1 MLYGSLIDQNFFAN
15 HFQGGNAMGRIS
27 SGADELGSDFDPHSH
42 LFFLQRNC
50 TANSKLSFPVQ
61 AGRSN
66 FTTGEILTGTAT
78 ELGLLVTREQYTF
91 FLIFLEKGKHD

>member
-1 MLYGSLIDQNFFAN
+1 MMLYGSLIDQNFFAN

-78 ELGLLVTREQYTF
+78 GAIKRNIYRVGLACHTGTIYIF
-91 FLIFLEKGKHD
+91 F